1 MNIPIITEGAT
12 TDHGGIVVEGV
23 GTFKIDGKKAHVD
36 GMSHYC
42 PKCKKTV
49 TAIASNH
56 TKKINGKAFVLE
68 GDKTTCGAKFIAN
81 QGMAFVGGG
90 NSSIEDP
97 KQTNQLLSNINENY
111 NYGNKF
117 QLIDQLTRKPLCNT
131 GYKLICDGK
140 ITEGRTDQQG
150 YTEFISSDTE
160 ADVQLFLINNFE
172 EFEDGSR

>member
-1 MNIPIITEGAT
+1 MILKGLKFNSFLAKNCKPSIYRALEKR
-12 TDHGGIVVEGV
+12 VESQV
-23 GTFKIDGKKAHVD
+23 
-36 GMSHYC
+36 
-42 PKCKKTV
+42 
-49 TAIASNH
+49 
-56 TKKINGKAFVLE
+56 
-68 GDKTTCGAKFIAN
+68 
-81 QGMAFVGGG
+81 
-90 NSSIEDP
+90 
-97 KQTNQLLSNINENY
+97 ENY

-117 QLIDQLTRKPLCNT
+117 QLIDQLTRKPLCNI